1 MRYAFFIDKLKNGG
15 AERVT
20 TILANYFAKENEVY
34 LFVVDDSQID
44 YEIAG
49 DVHIVKVPFEENK
62 IKRMLARKRYVAEQ
76 IREIGFDACITLTY
90 TFLPY
95 LLTAPKKKRGKVI
108 ASLRNAPQFEIA
120 NPIGRIF
127 RWIGFSL
134 CDKIVFQTPDARDYF
149 SRNIQKRGVVIPNP
163 LSEGLPYADND
174 NSKTI
179 ITATRL
185 ETQKNIPLA
194 LDAFKDFHKTHPE
207 WTFRIYG
214 RGSLKD
220 EIEELIMN
228 DPEIADCVQLMGF
241 SSDIHNEMA
250 HSAIF
255 ILSSDFEGL
264 SNSMIEA
271 MAIGL
276 PVVCTD
282 CPIGGAKMMIENGK
296 NGFLIPTGN
305 KKAIVSALCYV
316 ADNVGTS
323 KAIGAEAAKVRE
335 KLSAERICQQWN
347 GVIAS

>member
-20 TILANYFAKENEVY
+20 TILANYFAKGNEVY
-34 LFVVDDSQID
+34 LFVVDASQSD
-44 YEIAG
+44 YEI
-49 DVHIVKVPFEENK
+49 DESVHVIKVPFEDNK
-62 IKRMLARKRYVAEQ
+62 IKRMFARNHFVGEK

-95 LLTAPKKKRGKVI
+95 LLAAPKKRRGKVV
-108 ASLRNAPQFEIA
+108 ASLRNAPQYEIE
-120 NPIGRIF
+120 NPIGKLL
-127 RWIGFSL
+127 RWVGFSL

-149 SRNIQKRGVVIPNP
+149 SNNIQKRGVVIPNP
-163 LSEGLPYADND
+163 LTEGLPYADNE

-185 ETQKNIPLA
+185 ETQKNISLA
-194 LDAFKDFHKTHPE
+194 IEVFKEFHRTHSD
-207 WTFRIYG
+207 WTFKIYG
-214 RGSLKD
+214 RGSLND
-220 EIEELIMN
+220 EIEKLIMN
-228 DPEIADCVQLMGF
+228 DPETADCVHLMGF

-282 CPIGGAKMMIENGK
+282 CPIGGAKMMIENGI
-296 NGFLIPTGN
+296 NGYLTPTGD
-305 KKAIVSALCYV
+305 KKALISALCSA
-316 ADNVGTS
+316 ADNMDNS
-323 KAIGAEAAKVRE
+323 KKVGAEATKVRDQ
-335 KLSAERICQQWN
+335 LSVENICQQWKDA
-347 GVIAS
+347 ISS

>member
-1 MRYAFFIDKLKNGG
+1 MKYAFFIDKLKNGG

-20 TILANYFAKENEVY
+20 TILANYFARDNEVY

-44 YEIAG
+44 YEIAE
-49 DVHIVKVPFEENK
+49 DIHILKVPFEANK
-62 IKRMLARKRYVAEQ
+62 IKRMIARKRFVAEK
-76 IREIGFDACITLTY
+76 IREIGFQACITLTY

-95 LLTAPKKKRGKVI
+95 LLTAPKKNRGKVI
-108 ASLRNAPQFEIA
+108 ASLRNAPQFEIT
-120 NPIGRIF
+120 NPIGKIL

-134 CDKIVFQTPDARDYF
+134 CDKIVFQTPDARYDF
-149 SRNIQKRGVVIPNP
+149 SSNIQKRGVVIPNP
-163 LSEGLPYADND
+163 LTEGLPFADNGD
-174 NSKTI
+174 SKTI

-194 LDAFKDFHKTHPE
+194 LDAFKDFHKTHLG

-214 RGSLKD
+214 RGGLKD
-220 EIEELIMN
+220 EIEKLIVE
-228 DPEIADCVQLMGF
+228 DSEIADCVYLMGF

-282 CPIGGAKMMIENGK
+282 CPIGGAKMLIDNGK
-296 NGFLIPTGN
+296 NGFLTSTGD
-305 KKAIVSALCYV
+305 KKAIVSALCNI
-316 ADNVGTS
+316 ADNADIS
-323 KAIGAEAAKVRE
+323 KAIGAEATKVRE
-335 KLSAERICQQWN
+335 KLSAESICRQWSE
-347 GVIAS
+347 VVSS